1 MLCIRGKPEKNPRG
15 KVYFPIGFSRLSWAR
30 SPQAFVSPSYRRTLP
45 LFSRGL
51 CSPSMGPG
59 GLTPWRRS
67 GGRSAWKTCPWAGF
81 QRRPGRKAPGDHVGG
96 APSVFLRCIC
106 ITVFKHDSSY
116 FFHSCVSP
124 AEDGRGN
131 RFQNQFSWGNRRKAS
146 VGAAISRPP
155 EIRCKDKLS
164 RHQNGCCSAGG

>member
-1 MLCIRGKPEKNPRG
+1 MLCIRGKPEKNPMG

-45 LFSRGL
+45 LFSRSL

-116 FFHSCVSP
+116 SFHSCVSP
-124 AEDGRGN
+124 GGFSGAIAYAYAYETSFLGETAE
-131 RFQNQFSWGNRRKAS
+131 RR
-146 VGAAISRPP
+146 P
-155 EIRCKDKLS
+155 
-164 RHQNGCCSAGG
+164 